1 MAAQRSVLIMTV
13 LFALTLVGCVA
24 SPSPSNP
31 PAPEGEAQAHPST
44 PEPPESP
51 SSAQTNAPSPTAS
64 APPSSDPVP
73 EHVEGVTASE
83 GGGSGEVLLRWTQN
97 PRGRRRLVHRVARID
112 ARRDFGANRHSH
124 LGRGNR
130 VRVRALRGS
139 VRDGGLLPRA
149 RSGCRRPGEGPKSK
163 EVCGASI
170 GHSC

>member
-1 MAAQRSVLIMTV
+1 MTA

-24 SPSPSNP
+24 SPAPSNP
-31 PAPEGEAQAHPST
+31 PTPSSSPSASVT

-51 SSAQTNAPSPTAS
+51 STAPTNAPSPTAS

-73 EHVEGVTASE
+73 ERVEGVTASE

-97 PRGRRRLVHRVARID
+97 PEDDVVFYIVLRASTPGGTLERIGTVTWD
-112 ARRDFGANRHSH
+112 EVTEFEFAPFVDPYVTVGYY
-124 LGRGNR
+124 
-130 VRVRALRGS
+130 RVRAVDAAGQ
-139 VRDGGLLPRA
+139 
-149 RSGCRRPGEGPKSK
+149 EGPKSK